1 MDLPYLPLDVAV
13 NCSIPAS
20 QTSDPARTNY
30 ACSPK
35 HRLESTIIHL
45 LFITAIAMLTAIV
58 FACHRIIQNRKAKKA
73 LVQCAV
79 AALAAAGSKERER
92 ALSCLAS
99 ARAVAPPM
107 LRAAALVAGEEAA
120 RKRA

>member
-1 MDLPYLPLDVAV
+1 MDLPYLPLAVAV

-20 QTSDPARTNY
+20 LTSDPARTNY

-35 HRLESTIIHL
+35 NRLESTIIHL
-45 LFITAIAMLTAIV
+45 LFITAITMLTGLV
-58 FACHRIIQNRKAKKA
+58 FACHRLIQNRKAKKA
-73 LVQCAV
+73 LVQCTV
-79 AALAAAGSKERER
+79 AALAAAGSKER

-107 LRAAALVAGEEAA
+107 LRAAALVAAEES